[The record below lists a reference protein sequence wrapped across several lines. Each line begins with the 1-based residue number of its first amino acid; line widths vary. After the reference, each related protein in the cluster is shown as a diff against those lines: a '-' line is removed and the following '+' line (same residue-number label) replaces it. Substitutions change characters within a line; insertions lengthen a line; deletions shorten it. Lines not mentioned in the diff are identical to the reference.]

1 MNVTNL
7 NNFFMDFNELQNKM
21 VKNLMN
27 YGKNYKIQ
35 IDEDFAL
42 LKLYEE
48 VGEFAQAVLVHR
60 KKSRPEK
67 YLTEEKAKEE
77 LGKELADIIGMTIV
91 NAHLLEIDLE
101 KAIIDKWIDREK

>member
-1 MNVTNL
+1 ME
-7 NNFFMDFNELQNKM
+7 FKELQNKA
-21 VKNLMN
+21 VENALK
-27 YGKNYKIQ
+27 YGKEYNIDV
-35 IDEDFAL
+35 DEDFAL

-67 YLTEEKAKEE
+67 YISKENAKEN
-77 LGKELADIIGMTIV
+77 LSKELADVLGMVMV

-101 KAIIDKWIDREK
+101 KAMKEKGWIDREK

>member
-1 MNVTNL
+1 ME
-7 NNFFMDFNELQNKM
+7 FKDLQEKII
-21 VKNLMN
+21 KNIMN
-27 YGKNYKIQ
+27 YGKNYKIK

-67 YLTEEKAKEE
+67 YLSEEKSKQE
-77 LGKELADIIGMTIV
+77 LGKELADIIGMTIT
-91 NAHLLEIDLE
+91 NAHLLGIDFE
-101 KAIIDKWIDREK
+101 EAIQNKWIDREK

>member
-1 MNVTNL
+1 ME
-7 NNFFMDFNELQNKM
+7 FKELQNKA
-21 VKNLMN
+21 VENALK
-27 YGKNYKIQ
+27 YGKEYNIDV
-35 IDEDFAL
+35 DEDFAL

-67 YLTEEKAKEE
+67 YISKENAKEN
-77 LGKELADIIGMTIV
+77 LSKELADVLGMVMV

-101 KAIIDKWIDREK
+101 KAMKEKGGIDREK

>member
-1 MNVTNL
+1 ME
-7 NNFFMDFNELQNKM
+7 FKELQEKVFRNA
-21 VKNLMN
+21 LD
-27 YGKNYKIQ
+27 YGQRYNVE

-67 YLTEEKAKEE
+67 HLPEEKSKEE
-77 LGKELADIIGMTIV
+77 LGKELSDVVGLAIV
-91 NAHLLEIDLE
+91 NAHLLGIDLE
-101 KAIIDKWIDREK
+101 DAIIKKWINRK